1 MFEGVKKQE
10 IRDSARFALQSAAAA
25 AVTFLAMETAGLPE
39 KFVAIISAVLVV
51 QPSVGGTAG
60 KAFDRLIATA
70 FGSAVGIL
78 CLAVLPKGFGTA
90 AALAV
95 AMLVMNAVAAF
106 RPDWRYG
113 VVAAVAL
120 ALGTTEGTTE
130 TAIDRGIAIG
140 LGVFIGMLSSFVIW
154 PDSAGSRARRHV
166 RSALI
171 DICNRLSATVE
182 QAFGDD
188 NDDDE
193 NKSAN
198 ARKSFHRHLEDARS
212 AMRSMTGA
220 EKKTIA
226 DYIDGVEKLYNSVL
240 LIDRATSD
248 EDDAISVKD
257 DLCEELDDVREL
269 AITIIKGL
277 AGEDVDLKP
286 AMKRLKKR
294 VESIYDDGRVDGD
307 VTEFRLAESVL
318 VFGLGEIYRNLES
331 LIDVS
336 ERVYNGDGSAKKLA
350 YMAREAIPVA

>member
-10 IRDSARFALQSAAAA
+10 IRDAARFALQSAAAA
-25 AVTFLAMETAGLPE
+25 AVTFLVMETAGLPE

-60 KAFDRLIATA
+60 KAFDRIIATA

-130 TAIDRGIAIG
+130 TAIDRGVAIG

-171 DICNRLSATVE
+171 DICDRLSASVE
-182 QAFGDD
+182 RAFGDD
-188 NDDDE
+188 DE
-193 NKSAN
+193 NRSVR
-198 ARKSFHRHLEDARS
+198 ARKSFHQHLDDARS

-226 DYIDGVEKLYNSVL
+226 TYIDGVDKLYNSVL

-248 EDDAISVKD
+248 EDDSISVKD
-257 DLCEELDDVREL
+257 KLCEKLDDVREL

-277 AGEDVDLKP
+277 TGEDVDLQH
-286 AMKRLKKR
+286 AMEKLQKR
-294 VESIYDDGRVDGD
+294 VKNIYNDGRVDGD

-318 VFGLGEIYRNLES
+318 VFGLGEIYHNLES
-331 LIDVS
+331 LIEVS
-336 ERVYNGDGSAKKLA
+336 ERVYDGSGGAKKLA